1 MRSVAIENEWVFP
14 PSERDEVQKFR
25 RSLFVP
31 SNSYSSLDDSNPDSK
46 SEEDEFINRATLEAL
61 EPWMAEQARGLEN
74 EILEKVADAMDFN
87 VTTHR
92 RDLFQFKRGKKTVT
106 LFRNKSTV
114 QLQPHDQRFGSVK
127 RSSLKSLTVFLEAVV
142 RLTSQ
147 PGLISLFSESRKR
160 KAKNA
165 GNDGIEIPRRVT
177 WAEREKRMSTK
188 EAELS
193 LSDDERPST
202 RVAKED

>member
-1 MRSVAIENEWVFP
+1 MIY
-14 PSERDEVQKFR
+14 D
-25 RSLFVP
+25 
-31 SNSYSSLDDSNPDSK
+31 
-46 SEEDEFINRATLEAL
+46 
-61 EPWMAEQARGLEN
+61 WMAEQARGLEN

-160 KAKNA
+160 KARNA
-165 GNDGIEIPRRVT
+165 GNDSNEIPRRVT